1 MTYIF
6 LLLFIIN
13 AISYGQNKMP
23 CSNFNSP
30 FAIYNKQYKKRINIR
45 NNILTSQLLSKSN
58 TNQLYIN
65 KFRSLQLKLNEIF
78 INYFSMKPDEKEVI
92 ELIIGLII

>member
-30 FAIYNKQYKKRINIR
+30 FSIYNKLYKKRINIR
-45 NNILTSQLLSKSN
+45 CNSLSPQLLSKSN

>member
-1 MTYIF
+1 
-6 LLLFIIN
+6 
-13 AISYGQNKMP
+13 MP

-78 INYFSMKPDEKEVI
+78 INYFSMKPVEKEVI

>member
-30 FAIYNKQYKKRINIR
+30 FFIYNKLYKKRINTR
-45 NNILTSQLLSKSN
+45 CNSLSSQLLSKSN

-65 KFRSLQLKLNEIF
+65 KFRTLQLKLNEIF